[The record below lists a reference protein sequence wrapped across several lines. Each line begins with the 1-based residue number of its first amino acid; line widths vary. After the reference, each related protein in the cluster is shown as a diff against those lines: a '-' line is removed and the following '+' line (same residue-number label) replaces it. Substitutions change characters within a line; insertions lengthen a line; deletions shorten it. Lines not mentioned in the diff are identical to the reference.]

1 MGEWKLA
8 GVTRSLSKSRQFG
21 MAALVTMGVVTGCVG
36 ATGNHARGDVKASTV
51 SSACQPK
58 SAIPPGNVTD
68 FYDRRVL
75 SYAPVMYLTMAH
87 HAKGSETDLS
97 GHGHTGTYL
106 PAGQLPGG
114 TALPNGDQVTL
125 FNGRGQYLEVPS
137 ASSLSVPAT
146 GCLTVQAWVRPDVLQ
161 FPEEE
166 GSGYVYIL
174 GKGASSQ
181 QEYALRMYSQTNK
194 ENPERPNRVSAYV
207 FNPRGGMGSG
217 AYFQDKVQAHAWM
230 MVTFVIDDQPS
241 PAWPDGY
248 VAIYKGA
255 QLRGQVSI
263 SQFNVTPQ
271 AGDAPFRVATRQGNS
286 FFKGAIG
293 KVAVFD
299 YALSAQQVGS
309 IYNAMPHLAGTGSSR
324 AASRSAR

>member
-1 MGEWKLA
+1 WHGRHTRTGNWEGAVDVGEWKLA

-68 FYDRRVL
+68 SYDRRVL
-75 SYAPVMYLTMAH
+75 SSAPVMYLTMAH

-97 GHGHTGTYL
+97 GHGHTGTFL

-114 TALPNGDQVTL
+114 TALPNSDQATL

-181 QEYALRMYSQTNK
+181 QEYALRMYSET
-194 ENPERPNRVSAYV
+194 
-207 FNPRGGMGSG
+207 
-217 AYFQDKVQAHAWM
+217 
-230 MVTFVIDDQPS
+230 
-241 PAWPDGY
+241 
-248 VAIYKGA
+248 
-255 QLRGQVSI
+255 
-263 SQFNVTPQ
+263 
-271 AGDAPFRVATRQGNS
+271 
-286 FFKGAIG
+286 
-293 KVAVFD
+293 
-299 YALSAQQVGS
+299 
-309 IYNAMPHLAGTGSSR
+309 
-324 AASRSAR
+324 